1 MSEPLTLISLTL
13 VSLGVAVILFWPESG
28 FLARLGRVR
37 LRSQRV
43 LTEDILKH
51 AYKCELEGRQATI
64 ESMAGVL
71 QQGGGKVVQLVE
83 EMRSH
88 ELVQIKGEEFHL
100 TGTGRRYALHVIR
113 AHRLWESYLAEQTG
127 VGEIEWHRQAEREEH
142 MLTRSDLAQI
152 SARLRHP
159 VYDPH
164 GDPIPTDSGTM
175 ITPPGIPLTEAQVGI
190 PLRIVHVEDEPE
202 VVYSQLVAEGLKLG
216 MTGRVTE
223 KGKDRLCFVTPGEEH
238 FLAPIIARNV
248 SVVPVEVRSG
258 LGDRLRLTDLKLGK
272 KATILG
278 ISQGCRGAE
287 RRRFMDLGLLPGT
300 TIEAELSSPAGN
312 PRAYR
317 VRGTLLA
324 LREAQAQSI
333 LIEPLQE
340 NGN

>member
-1 MSEPLTLISLTL
+1 MSEPLPLILLTLISLGL
-13 VSLGVAVILFWPESG
+13 AVVLFWPGSG
-28 FLARLGRVR
+28 YLARLQRTR
-37 LRSQRV
+37 RRSRRV
-43 LTEDILKH
+43 LIEDTLKH
-51 AYKCELEGRQATI
+51 VYKSELDGRQATV

-71 QQGGGKVVQLVE
+71 QQGRAKVIQILE

-88 ELVQIKGEEFHL
+88 ELVQIQGEGFAL
-100 TGTGRRYALHVIR
+100 TEKGRRHALHIIR

-127 VGEIEWHRQAEREEH
+127 VGEIEWHRQAERAEH
-142 MLTRSDLAQI
+142 VLTRSDLAQI
-152 SARLRHP
+152 SFRLRHP

-164 GDPIPTDSGTM
+164 GDPIPTDSGEM
-175 ITPPGIPLTEAQVGI
+175 IPRPGIPLTEGQVGI
-190 PLRIVHVEDEPE
+190 PLRIVHIEDEPE

-216 MTGRVTE
+216 MTGRITE
-223 KGKDRLCFVTPGEEH
+223 KGKDRLCFVTLGEEH

-248 SVVPVEVRSG
+248 SVLAVEAPSI
-258 LGDRLRLTDLKLGK
+258 LTAQLRLTDLKLGK
-272 KATILG
+272 KAKILG

-312 PRAYR
+312 PKAYR